1 MKSDSVLIMMAT
13 YNGEE
18 FLREQLDSILCQTV
32 STWKLLIRDDN
43 SSDQTRAIIKEYEEK
58 DSRIKLIKNTSQHHG
73 AYYNFF
79 GLLNDVRQNENPFD
93 FYMFADQDDIWDVN
107 KLECLIS
114 YYYEKVKTEKPV
126 LIYADMRIIDAN
138 GKMIANSMDQLM
150 GIRYT
155 NPISAFMSHK
165 VYGCN
170 TLFNREL
177 FEILPL
183 LPNDAPELAFL
194 SHDNFTTKTAALKGK
209 VYFYNEPTMGYRR
222 YGHNVTSKHEYNF
235 AFKRILKRISKI
247 DELAK
252 DHALTY
258 KQTLT
263 TIHLLRNQVSSESE
277 KELLNQIET
286 IIKRGGFYALKKV
299 QSEKID
305 WGKPVKTLSRTVIL
319 FSKLYKKYIKNNE
332 KEDK

>member
-1 MKSDSVLIMMAT
+1 MKSDSILIMMAT

-114 YYYEKVKTEKPV
+114 YYYEKVKTEEPV

-183 LPNDAPELAFL
+183 LPYDAPELAFL
-194 SHDNFTTKTAALKGK
+194 SHDNFTTKTAAWKGQ

-222 YGHNVTSKHEYNF
+222 YGHNVTNKHEYNF

-258 KQTLT
+258 KQTLVAT
-263 TIHLLRNQVSSESE
+263 NLLRQQTSIDT
-277 KELLNQIET
+277 ELLFLDKVEK
-286 IIKRGGFYALKKV
+286 IINKGGLNAVKMVWK
-299 QSEKID
+299 EKID
-305 WGKPVKTLSRTVIL
+305 WGNRVKTISRSLVLS
-319 FSKLYKKYIKNNE
+319 SKLYKKYL
-332 KEDK
+332 

>member
-1 MKSDSVLIMMAT
+1 MMAT

-114 YYYEKVKTEKPV
+114 YYYEKVKTEEPV

-183 LPNDAPELAFL
+183 LPYDAPELAFL
-194 SHDNFTTKTAALKGK
+194 SHDNFTTKTAALKGQ

-222 YGHNVTSKHEYNF
+222 YGHNVTNKHEYNF

-258 KQTLT
+258 KQTLVAT
-263 TIHLLRNQVSSESE
+263 NLLRQQTSIDT
-277 KELLNQIET
+277 ELLFLDKVEK
-286 IIKRGGFYALKKV
+286 IINKGGLNAVKMVWK
-299 QSEKID
+299 EKID
-305 WGKPVKTLSRTVIL
+305 WGNRVKTISRSLVLS
-319 FSKLYKKYIKNNE
+319 SKLYKKYL
-332 KEDK
+332 

>member
-1 MKSDSVLIMMAT
+1 MKSDSILIMMAT

-93 FYMFADQDDIWDVN
+93 FYMFADQDDIWDMN

-114 YYYEKVKTEKPV
+114 YYYEKVKTEEPV

-183 LPNDAPELAFL
+183 LPYDAPELAFL
-194 SHDNFTTKTAALKGK
+194 SHDNFTTKTAALKGQ

-258 KQTLT
+258 KQTLVAT
-263 TIHLLRNQVSSESE
+263 NLLRQQTSIDT
-277 KELLNQIET
+277 ELLFLDKVEK
-286 IIKRGGFYALKKV
+286 IINKGGLNAVKMVWK
-299 QSEKID
+299 EKID
-305 WGKPVKTLSRTVIL
+305 WGNRVKTISRSLVLS
-319 FSKLYKKYIKNNE
+319 SKLYKKYL
-332 KEDK
+332 

>member
-1 MKSDSVLIMMAT
+1 VKSDSILIMMAT

-114 YYYEKVKTEKPV
+114 YYYEKVKTEEPV

-183 LPNDAPELAFL
+183 LPYDAPELAFL
-194 SHDNFTTKTAALKGK
+194 SHDNFTTKTAALKGQ

-222 YGHNVTSKHEYNF
+222 YGHNVTNKHEYNF

-258 KQTLT
+258 KQTLVAT
-263 TIHLLRNQVSSESE
+263 NLLRQQTSIDT
-277 KELLNQIET
+277 ELLFLDKVEK
-286 IIKRGGFYALKKV
+286 IINKGGLNAVKMVWK
-299 QSEKID
+299 EKID
-305 WGKPVKTLSRTVIL
+305 WGNRVKTISRSLVLS
-319 FSKLYKKYIKNNE
+319 SKLYKKYL
-332 KEDK
+332 

>member
-1 MKSDSVLIMMAT
+1 MKSDSILIMMAT

-114 YYYEKVKTEKPV
+114 YYYEKVKIEEPV

-183 LPNDAPELAFL
+183 LPYDAPELAFL
-194 SHDNFTTKTAALKGK
+194 SHDNFTIKTAALKGQ

-258 KQTLT
+258 KQTLVAT
-263 TIHLLRNQVSSESE
+263 NLLRQQTSIDT
-277 KELLNQIET
+277 ELLFLDKVEK
-286 IIKRGGFYALKKV
+286 IINKGGLNTVKMVWK
-299 QSEKID
+299 EKID
-305 WGKPVKTLSRTVIL
+305 WGNRVKTISRSLVLS
-319 FSKLYKKYIKNNE
+319 SKLYKKYL
-332 KEDK
+332 

>member
-1 MKSDSVLIMMAT
+1 MAT

-114 YYYEKVKTEKPV
+114 YYYEKVKTEEPV

-183 LPNDAPELAFL
+183 LPYDAPELAFL
-194 SHDNFTTKTAALKGK
+194 SHDNFTTKTAALKGQ

-258 KQTLT
+258 KQTLVAT
-263 TIHLLRNQVSSESE
+263 NLLRQQTSIDT
-277 KELLNQIET
+277 ELLFLDKVEK
-286 IIKRGGFYALKKV
+286 IINKGGLNAVKMVWK
-299 QSEKID
+299 EKID
-305 WGKPVKTLSRTVIL
+305 WGNRVKTISRSLVLS
-319 FSKLYKKYIKNNE
+319 SKLYKKYL
-332 KEDK
+332 

>member
-1 MKSDSVLIMMAT
+1 MKSDSILIMMAT

-114 YYYEKVKTEKPV
+114 YYYEKVKTKEPV

-183 LPNDAPELAFL
+183 LPYDAPELAFL
-194 SHDNFTTKTAALKGK
+194 SHDNFTTKTAALKGQ

-222 YGHNVTSKHEYNF
+222 YGHNVTNKHEYNF

-258 KQTLT
+258 KQTLVAT
-263 TIHLLRNQVSSESE
+263 NLLRQQTSIDT
-277 KELLNQIET
+277 ELLFLDKVEK
-286 IIKRGGFYALKKV
+286 IINKGGLNAVKMVWK
-299 QSEKID
+299 EKID
-305 WGKPVKTLSRTVIL
+305 WGNRVKTISRSLVLS
-319 FSKLYKKYIKNNE
+319 SKLYKKYL
-332 KEDK
+332 

>member
-1 MKSDSVLIMMAT
+1 MKSDSILIMMAT

-18 FLREQLDSILCQTV
+18 FLREQLDSILCQTI

-43 SSDQTRAIIKEYEEK
+43 SSDQTRVIIKEYEEK
-58 DSRIKLIKNTSQHHG
+58 DSRIQLIENTSNYHG

-79 GLLNDVRQNENPFD
+79 GLLNDVRQSENTFN
-93 FYMFADQDDIWDVN
+93 FYMFADQDDIWDVD
-107 KLECLIS
+107 KLERLIDF
-114 YYYEKVKTEKPV
+114 YYEKIKIEEPV
-126 LIYADMRIIDAN
+126 LIYADMRIIDAS
-138 GKMIANSMDQLM
+138 GQVTADSMEQLM

-155 NPISAFMSHK
+155 NPISSFMAHK

-183 LPNDAPELAFL
+183 LPYDAPELTFL
-194 SHDNFTTKTAALKGK
+194 SHDNFTTKTAALKGQ
-209 VYFYNEPTMGYRR
+209 VYFYSEPTMGYRR

-247 DELAK
+247 DDLAK

-258 KQTLT
+258 KQTLVA
-263 TIHLLRNQVSSESE
+263 ISLLRKQASVDTERVLLDKVE
-277 KELLNQIET
+277 K
-286 IIKRGGFYALKKV
+286 IINNGGISAV
-299 QSEKID
+299 QMVCKEKID
-305 WGKPVKTLSRTVIL
+305 WGKRVKTISRSLIL
-319 FSKLYKKYIKNNE
+319 ALKLYKKYL
-332 KEDK
+332 

>member
-1 MKSDSVLIMMAT
+1 MKSDSILIMMAT

-114 YYYEKVKTEKPV
+114 YYYEKVKTEEPV

-183 LPNDAPELAFL
+183 LPYDAPELAFL
-194 SHDNFTTKTAALKGK
+194 SHDNFTTKTAALKGQ

-258 KQTLT
+258 KQTLVAT
-263 TIHLLRNQVSSESE
+263 NLLRQQTSIDT
-277 KELLNQIET
+277 ELLFLDKVEK
-286 IIKRGGFYALKKV
+286 IINKGGLNAVKMVWK
-299 QSEKID
+299 EKID
-305 WGKPVKTLSRTVIL
+305 WGNRVKTISRSLVLS
-319 FSKLYKKYIKNNE
+319 SKLYKKYL
-332 KEDK
+332 

>member
-1 MKSDSVLIMMAT
+1 MKSDSILIMMAT

-93 FYMFADQDDIWDVN
+93 FYMFADQDDIWDMN

-114 YYYEKVKTEKPV
+114 YYYEKVKTEEPV

-177 FEILPL
+177 FEILHSQ
-183 LPNDAPELAFL
+183 D
-194 SHDNFTTKTAALKGK
+194 
-209 VYFYNEPTMGYRR
+209 
-222 YGHNVTSKHEYNF
+222 
-235 AFKRILKRISKI
+235 
-247 DELAK
+247 
-252 DHALTY
+252 
-258 KQTLT
+258 
-263 TIHLLRNQVSSESE
+263 
-277 KELLNQIET
+277 
-286 IIKRGGFYALKKV
+286 
-299 QSEKID
+299 
-305 WGKPVKTLSRTVIL
+305 
-319 FSKLYKKYIKNNE
+319 FSF
-332 KEDK
+332 

>member
-1 MKSDSVLIMMAT
+1 MKSDSILIMMAT

-114 YYYEKVKTEKPV
+114 YYYEKVKIEEPV

-183 LPNDAPELAFL
+183 LPYDAPELAFL
-194 SHDNFTTKTAALKGK
+194 SHDNFTIKTAALKGQ

-258 KQTLT
+258 KQTLVAT
-263 TIHLLRNQVSSESE
+263 NLLRQQTSIDT
-277 KELLNQIET
+277 ELLFLDKVEK
-286 IIKRGGFYALKKV
+286 IINKGGLNAVKMVWK
-299 QSEKID
+299 EKID
-305 WGKPVKTLSRTVIL
+305 WGNRVKTISRSLVLS
-319 FSKLYKKYIKNNE
+319 SKLYKKYL
-332 KEDK
+332 

>member
-1 MKSDSVLIMMAT
+1 MKSDSILIMMAT

-18 FLREQLDSILCQTV
+18 FLREQLDSILCQTI
-32 STWKLLIRDDN
+32 STWELLIRDDN

-58 DSRIKLIKNTSQHHG
+58 DSRIKLIKNISERHG

-107 KLECLIS
+107 KLECLIN
-114 YYYEKVKTEKPV
+114 YYNGKVKTEEPV

-138 GKMIANSMDQLM
+138 GKVTANSMNQLM
-150 GIRYT
+150 GIQYT
-155 NPISAFMSHK
+155 NPISTFMAHK
-165 VYGCN
+165 VFGCN
-170 TLFNREL
+170 TLFNRKL

-183 LPNDAPELAFL
+183 LSYDAPELAYL
-194 SHDNFTTKTAALKGK
+194 SHDNFTTKVAALKGK
-209 VYFYNEPTMGYRR
+209 VYFYPETVMGYRR
-222 YGHNVTSKHEYNF
+222 YGSNVTSKHEYNF
-235 AFKRILKRISKI
+235 KWSRIFKRLSKVN
-247 DELAK
+247 ELAK

-258 KQTLT
+258 RQTLVAT
-263 TIHLLRNQVSSESE
+263 RLLRKQVSSESE
-277 KELLNQIET
+277 QKLLDQVEA
-286 IIKRGGFYALKKV
+286 IIQRGGFYAVKKV
-299 QSEKID
+299 RSEKID

-319 FSKLYKKYIKNNE
+319 FSKLYKKYMRNNE

>member
-1 MKSDSVLIMMAT
+1 MKSDSILIMMAT

-73 AYYNFF
+73 SYYNFF

-114 YYYEKVKTEKPV
+114 YYYEKVKTEEPV

-183 LPNDAPELAFL
+183 LPYDAPELAFL
-194 SHDNFTTKTAALKGK
+194 SHDNFTTKTAALKGQ

-222 YGHNVTSKHEYNF
+222 YGHNVTNKHEYNF
-235 AFKRILKRISKI
+235 AF
-247 DELAK
+247 
-252 DHALTY
+252 
-258 KQTLT
+258 
-263 TIHLLRNQVSSESE
+263 
-277 KELLNQIET
+277 
-286 IIKRGGFYALKKV
+286 
-299 QSEKID
+299 
-305 WGKPVKTLSRTVIL
+305 
-319 FSKLYKKYIKNNE
+319 
-332 KEDK
+332 

>member
-1 MKSDSVLIMMAT
+1 MKSDSILMMMAT
-13 YNGEE
+13 YNGEK
-18 FLREQLDSILCQTV
+18 FLREQLDSILCQTI

-43 SSDQTRAIIKEYEEK
+43 SSDQTRSIIKEYEEK
-58 DSRIKLIKNTSQHHG
+58 DSRIHLIENTSEHHG

-79 GLLNDVRQNENPFD
+79 GLLNDVRQNENSFD
-93 FYMFADQDDIWDVN
+93 FYMFADQDDIWDVD
-107 KLECLIS
+107 KLERLIGF
-114 YYYEKVKTEKPV
+114 YYENVKTKEPV

-155 NPISAFMSHK
+155 NPISTFMSHK

-183 LPNDAPELAFL
+183 LPYDAPELAFL
-194 SHDNFTTKTAALKGK
+194 SHDNFITKTAALKGQ

-235 AFKRILKRISKI
+235 TLKRILKRISKI

-252 DHALTY
+252 DHSLTY
-258 KQTLT
+258 KQTLVAT
-263 TIHLLRNQVSSESE
+263 NLLRQQTSIDT
-277 KELLNQIET
+277 ELLFLDKVEK
-286 IIKRGGFYALKKV
+286 IINKGGLNAVKMVWK
-299 QSEKID
+299 EKID
-305 WGKPVKTLSRTVIL
+305 WGNRVKTISRSLVL
-319 FSKLYKKYIKNNE
+319 ASKLYKKYL
-332 KEDK
+332 

>member
-1 MKSDSVLIMMAT
+1 MKSDSILIMMAT

-114 YYYEKVKTEKPV
+114 YYYEKVKTEEPV

-183 LPNDAPELAFL
+183 LPYDAPELAFL
-194 SHDNFTTKTAALKGK
+194 SHDNFTTKTAALKGQ

-222 YGHNVTSKHEYNF
+222 YGHNVTNKHEYNF

-258 KQTLT
+258 KQTLVAT
-263 TIHLLRNQVSSESE
+263 NLLRQQTSIDT
-277 KELLNQIET
+277 ELLFLDKVEK
-286 IIKRGGFYALKKV
+286 IINKGGLNAVKMVWK
-299 QSEKID
+299 EKID
-305 WGKPVKTLSRTVIL
+305 WGNRVKTISRFLVLS
-319 FSKLYKKYIKNNE
+319 SKLYKKYL
-332 KEDK
+332 

>member
-1 MKSDSVLIMMAT
+1 M
-13 YNGEE
+13 
-18 FLREQLDSILCQTV
+18 DSILCQTV

-114 YYYEKVKTEKPV
+114 YYYEKVKTEEPV

-183 LPNDAPELAFL
+183 LPYDAPELAFL
-194 SHDNFTTKTAALKGK
+194 SHDNFTTKTAALKGQ

-222 YGHNVTSKHEYNF
+222 YGHNVTNKHEYNF

-258 KQTLT
+258 KQTLVAT
-263 TIHLLRNQVSSESE
+263 NLLRQQTSIDT
-277 KELLNQIET
+277 ELLFLDKVEK
-286 IIKRGGFYALKKV
+286 IINKGGLNAVKMVWK
-299 QSEKID
+299 EKID
-305 WGKPVKTLSRTVIL
+305 WGNRVKTISRSLVLS
-319 FSKLYKKYIKNNE
+319 SKLYKKYL
-332 KEDK
+332 

>member
-1 MKSDSVLIMMAT
+1 MKSDSILIMMAT
-13 YNGEE
+13 YNGEG
-18 FLREQLDSILCQTV
+18 FLREQLDSILCQTI

-58 DSRIKLIKNTSQHHG
+58 DSRIQLIENTSKYHG

-79 GLLNDVRQNENPFD
+79 GLLNDVIQSENTFN
-93 FYMFADQDDIWDVN
+93 FYMFADQDDIWDVD
-107 KLECLIS
+107 KLERLIDF
-114 YYYEKVKTEKPV
+114 YYEKVKTEEPV
-126 LIYADMRIIDAN
+126 LIYADMRIIDAS
-138 GKMIANSMDQLM
+138 GQVTASSMDQLM

-155 NPISAFMSHK
+155 NPISTFMAHK

-183 LPNDAPELAFL
+183 LSYDAPELAFL
-194 SHDNFTTKTAALKGK
+194 SHDNFTAKTAAFKGQ

-235 AFKRILKRISKI
+235 ALKRILKRISKT

-258 KQTLT
+258 KQTLA
-263 TIHLLRNQVSSESE
+263 TIHLLRKQVSSESE
-277 KELLNQIET
+277 RRFLDQVEA
-286 IIKRGGFYALKKV
+286 IIQRGGFYAIKKV
-299 QSEKID
+299 WSEKID
-305 WGKPVKTLSRTVIL
+305 WGKSVKTLSRTVIL
-319 FSKLYKKYIKNNE
+319 FSKLYKKYMR
-332 KEDK
+332 

>member
-1 MKSDSVLIMMAT
+1 MAT

-114 YYYEKVKTEKPV
+114 YYYEKVKTEEPV

-183 LPNDAPELAFL
+183 LPYDAPELAFL
-194 SHDNFTTKTAALKGK
+194 SHDNFTTKTAALKGQ

-222 YGHNVTSKHEYNF
+222 YGHNVTNKHEYNF

-258 KQTLT
+258 KQTLVAT
-263 TIHLLRNQVSSESE
+263 NLLRQQTSIDT
-277 KELLNQIET
+277 ELLFLDKVEK
-286 IIKRGGFYALKKV
+286 IINKGGLNAVKMVWK
-299 QSEKID
+299 EKID
-305 WGKPVKTLSRTVIL
+305 WGNRVKTISRSLVLS
-319 FSKLYKKYIKNNE
+319 SKLYKKYL
-332 KEDK
+332 